1 MSSATIVKLHLD
13 FQGARAILI
22 AHQSSILA
30 GDGALERVK
39 LYEAIMDRVRKS
51 QEADQDPKDFACDID
66 VKTTT
71 LKAWVAGAANGIMRQ
86 SGQSNDTHV
95 ELLLNAAKALRVSE
109 ALRKRVPAFV
119 AGDDVLDLDD
129 EPDFVMDY
137 SGLPPRPGCA
147 QTEVGASCDPETG
160 NSQGAPS
167 QSQDCADETEE

>member
-1 MSSATIVKLHLD
+1 MSSTTIIKLHLD

-22 AHQSSILA
+22 VHQSGILA

-39 LYEAIMDRVRKS
+39 LYEAIMEPVKKA
-51 QEADQDPKDFACDID
+51 QEAEEDPNDFGLDID

-109 ALRKRVPAFV
+109 ALRKRVPAFA
-119 AGDDVLDLDD
+119 AGDDVLDLDG
-129 EPDFVMDY
+129 EPEVTLD
-137 SGLPPRPGCA
+137 PPGQPQDG
-147 QTEVGASCDPETG
+147 TG
-160 NSQGAPS
+160 
-167 QSQDCADETEE
+167 ETEE

>member
-13 FQGARAILI
+13 SKGARSILI
-22 AHQSSILA
+22 AHQSGILA

-39 LYEAIMDRVRKS
+39 LYEAIMEPVKTAQDA
-51 QEADQDPKDFACDID
+51 EEDPKDFALDID

-119 AGDDVLDLDD
+119 AGDDVLDLDG
-129 EPDFVMDY
+129 EPEVILD
-137 SGLPPRPGCA
+137 PPDRP
-147 QTEVGASCDPETG
+147 
-160 NSQGAPS
+160 
-167 QSQDCADETEE
+167 QDDSADTEE

>member
-1 MSSATIVKLHLD
+1 MSSATIIKLHLD

-22 AHQSSILA
+22 AHQSGILA

-39 LYEAIMDRVRKS
+39 LYEAVMEPVKKA
-51 QEADQDPKDFACDID
+51 QEAEEDPKDFALDID

-109 ALRKRVPAFV
+109 ALRKRVPAFA
-119 AGDDVLDLDD
+119 AGDDVLDLDG
-129 EPDFVMDY
+129 EPEVTLD
-137 SGLPPRPGCA
+137 PPGQPQDG
-147 QTEVGASCDPETG
+147 TG
-160 NSQGAPS
+160 
-167 QSQDCADETEE
+167 ETEE

>member
-1 MSSATIVKLHLD
+1 MSSATIIKLHLD

-22 AHQSSILA
+22 AHQSGILA

-39 LYEAIMDRVRKS
+39 LYEAVMEPVKKA
-51 QEADQDPKDFACDID
+51 QEAEEDPKDFALDID

-119 AGDDVLDLDD
+119 AGDDVLDLDG
-129 EPDFVMDY
+129 EPEVILD
-137 SGLPPRPGCA
+137 PP
-147 QTEVGASCDPETG
+147 E
-160 NSQGAPS
+160 
-167 QSQDCADETEE
+167 SQDGTGETEE

>member
-13 FQGARAILI
+13 FQDARAILI
-22 AHQSSILA
+22 AHQSGILA

-39 LYEAIMDRVRKS
+39 LYEAVMDPVKKA
-51 QEADQDPKDFACDID
+51 QEAEQDPKDFALDID

-71 LKAWVAGAANGIMRQ
+71 LKAWVSGAANGIMRQ

-119 AGDDVLDLDD
+119 AGDDVLDLDG
-129 EPDFVMDY
+129 EPEVTLD
-137 SGLPPRPGCA
+137 PPG
-147 QTEVGASCDPETG
+147 
-160 NSQGAPS
+160 
-167 QSQDCADETEE
+167 QSQDGAGETEE

>member
-13 FQGARAILI
+13 FQAARAILI
-22 AHQSSILA
+22 VHQSGILA

-39 LYEAIMDRVRKS
+39 LYEAVMEPVKKA
-51 QEADQDPKDFACDID
+51 QEAEEDPKDFALDID

-109 ALRKRVPAFV
+109 ALRKRVPAFA
-119 AGDDVLDLDD
+119 AGDDVLDLDGEPEVTLDPPGQPQDGTD
-129 EPDFVMDY
+129 E
-137 SGLPPRPGCA
+137 A
-147 QTEVGASCDPETG
+147 
-160 NSQGAPS
+160 
-167 QSQDCADETEE
+167 EE

>member
-13 FQGARAILI
+13 SKGARAILI
-22 AHQSSILA
+22 AHQSGILA

-39 LYEAIMDRVRKS
+39 LYEAIMEPVKKA
-51 QEADQDPKDFACDID
+51 QEGEEDPKDFALDID

-119 AGDDVLDLDD
+119 AGDDVLDLDG
-129 EPDFVMDY
+129 EPEVILD
-137 SGLPPRPGCA
+137 PPG
-147 QTEVGASCDPETG
+147 Q
-160 NSQGAPS
+160 SQGSPS
-167 QSQDCADETEE
+167 VPEE

>member
-13 FQGARAILI
+13 FQDARAILI
-22 AHQSSILA
+22 AHQSGILA

-39 LYEAIMDRVRKS
+39 LYEAIMDPVKKA
-51 QEADQDPKDFACDID
+51 QESEQDPKDFALDID

-71 LKAWVAGAANGIMRQ
+71 LKAWVSGAANGIMRQ

-119 AGDDVLDLDD
+119 AGDDVLDLDG
-129 EPDFVMDY
+129 EPEVTLD
-137 SGLPPRPGCA
+137 PPG
-147 QTEVGASCDPETG
+147 
-160 NSQGAPS
+160 
-167 QSQDCADETEE
+167 ETEE

>member
-22 AHQSSILA
+22 VHQSGILA

-39 LYEAIMDRVRKS
+39 LYEAVMEPVKKA
-51 QEADQDPKDFACDID
+51 QEAEEDPKDFALDID

-119 AGDDVLDLDD
+119 AGDDVLDLDG
-129 EPDFVMDY
+129 EPEVILD
-137 SGLPPRPGCA
+137 PP
-147 QTEVGASCDPETG
+147 E
-160 NSQGAPS
+160 
-167 QSQDCADETEE
+167 SQDGTGETEE

>member
-1 MSSATIVKLHLD
+1 MSSATIIKLHLD

-22 AHQSSILA
+22 VHQSGILA

-39 LYEAIMDRVRKS
+39 LYEAVMEPVKKA
-51 QEADQDPKDFACDID
+51 QEAEEDPKDFALDID

-109 ALRKRVPAFV
+109 ALRKRVPAFT
-119 AGDDVLDLDD
+119 AGDDVLDLDG
-129 EPDFVMDY
+129 EP
-137 SGLPPRPGCA
+137 
-147 QTEVGASCDPETG
+147 EVTLDPLG
-160 NSQGAPS
+160 
-167 QSQDCADETEE
+167 QSQDEAEG

>member
-13 FQGARAILI
+13 SQDARAILI
-22 AHQSSILA
+22 AHQSGILA

-39 LYEAIMDRVRKS
+39 LYEAVMDPVKKA
-51 QEADQDPKDFACDID
+51 QESEQDPKDFSLDID

-119 AGDDVLDLDD
+119 AGDDVLDLDG
-129 EPDFVMDY
+129 EPEVTLD
-137 SGLPPRPGCA
+137 PPG
-147 QTEVGASCDPETG
+147 
-160 NSQGAPS
+160 
-167 QSQDCADETEE
+167 ETEE

>member
-1 MSSATIVKLHLD
+1 MSSATIIKLHLD
-13 FQGARAILI
+13 SKAARAILI
-22 AHQSSILA
+22 AHQSGILA

-39 LYEAIMDRVRKS
+39 LYEAVMDPVRKS
-51 QEADQDPKDFACDID
+51 QEAEQDPKDFALDID

-119 AGDDVLDLDD
+119 AGDDVLDLDGEAEVILD
-129 EPDFVMDY
+129 
-137 SGLPPRPGCA
+137 PP
-147 QTEVGASCDPETG
+147 GA
-160 NSQGAPS
+160 
-167 QSQDCADETEE
+167 TEE